1 MAVASVRQQI
11 ERLLDEEP
19 GRTVA
24 VIVQADENDR
34 AAKAAASAAAAA
46 LAERRLVA
54 RPGAVMDDLSRM
66 LRSGRGRRPS
76 TTPSVAAA
84 VTGTPPPV
92 TARAAATAALRPVL
106 ATDAVRRA
114 LARAGENAA
123 ASPVTPLLA
132 ARSVAATLTRD
143 ELAALRDEP
152 AAVAAVHRNRHLE
165 LPRVIQLD
173 ELPAGAAAVRAS
185 AWGVERIGA
194 LATWGAYG
202 VRGKGVK
209 IGVLDTGVDAEHP
222 DLKGKV
228 ANWAEFDASG
238 KRVTG
243 SAPHDSDRHGTH
255 VCGTIAGGNAS
266 GKWIGVAPDVRLA
279 VGLVL
284 DGATGGSDAQ
294 VLAGIDWALD
304 RNVDVISM
312 SLGGLVIGPETPGT
326 YTRAIVDC
334 FLRGVAVVAAIGN
347 EGDGTGGSPGNDLF
361 ALSVGATDVDDAV
374 AGFSSGR
381 TQIITES
388 TVIRP
393 ELLPLPYPKPDV
405 AAPGVAVES
414 SAPGG
419 GLAILS
425 GTSMAT
431 PHTSG
436 AVALLL
442 SATGGLA
449 AVDERDRVGVVLDLM
464 IGGVQEL
471 GEAGQDHR
479 YGFGRIDVLRSIGLA
494 KEQGL

>member
-1 MAVASVRQQI
+1 
-11 ERLLDEEP
+11 
-19 GRTVA
+19 
-24 VIVQADENDR
+24 
-34 AAKAAASAAAAA
+34 
-46 LAERRLVA
+46 
-54 RPGAVMDDLSRM
+54 
-66 LRSGRGRRPS
+66 
-76 TTPSVAAA
+76 
-84 VTGTPPPV
+84 
-92 TARAAATAALRPVL
+92 
-106 ATDAVRRA
+106 
-114 LARAGENAA
+114 
-123 ASPVTPLLA
+123 
-132 ARSVAATLTRD
+132 
-143 ELAALRDEP
+143 
-152 AAVAAVHRNRHLE
+152 
-165 LPRVIQLD
+165 
-173 ELPAGAAAVRAS
+173 
-185 AWGVERIGA
+185 
-194 LATWGAYG
+194 
-202 VRGKGVK
+202 VK
-209 IGVLDTGVDAEHP
+209 VGVLDTGVDAEHP

-228 ANWAEFDASG
+228 TSWAEFDASG

-243 SAPHDSDRHGTH
+243 STPHDSDRHGTH

-266 GKWIGVAPDVRLA
+266 GKWIGVAPDARLA

-334 FLRGVAVVAAIGN
+334 FLRGVSVVAAIGN

-361 ALSVGATDVDDAV
+361 TLAVGATDVDEVV

-381 TQIITES
+381 TQVVTES

-449 AVDERDRVGVVLDLM
+449 AVDGRDRVGVVLDLM
-464 IGGVQEL
+464 VGGVREL